1 MPRHGTSE
9 IDRDA
14 AAVAVLT
21 PLIFIH
27 QHQTL
32 SRSSLRFFKIGLAIP
47 KIYSR
52 VLI

>member
-21 PLIFIH
+21 PLHIH
-27 QHQTL
+27 SPAPHSDDEHLLCLDFQDWPGD
-32 SRSSLRFFKIGLAIP
+32 SKNI
-47 KIYSR
+47 
-52 VLI
+52 